1 MVEEVQDQSS
11 NVSDTDIRAQE
22 QRQAIVKFLVVLF
35 IIFVIYYSS
44 GISDG
49 I

>member
-1 MVEEVQDQSS
+1 MAEVDSS
-11 NVSDTDIRAQE
+11 QNDSSDTEIRAEE
-22 QRQAIVKFLVVLF
+22 QKQAIVKFLIVLLV
-35 IIFVIYYSS
+35 IFVLYYSS

>member
-1 MVEEVQDQSS
+1 MAEV
-11 NVSDTDIRAQE
+11 DTQPQEPSETEIRAQE
-22 QRQAIVKFLVVLF
+22 QKQAIVKFLIVLLV
-35 IIFVIYYSS
+35 IFVIYYSS